1 MTVAEPQA
9 HHLTR
14 VRERLVLAALD
25 DQGGRAKPGRL
36 AAVLQTNI
44 PVITAWLEELAE
56 RGLVR
61 RVQTRLHVEWERVNW
76 VVDHNLV
83 RQAYIPRILALLVGR
98 RELASWIA
106 QELGLPRAAV
116 EETCRAMLRAGQL
129 VGTPVQATYVYGLA
143 GSGESR
149 VDWGVVA
156 RVQANP
162 DAVFQ
167 RGLAQR
173 LQEWSQTEA
182 RPRREPGT
190 ARAETRGEPSK
201 VLPVPIS
208 EPAVRPRVTL
218 AVEQQLRELLPER
231 QRRRAGETARVA
243 ALFGLSVRQVCRAL
257 ARIPVEGEG

>member
-9 HHLTR
+9 QHLTR

-56 RGLVR
+56 RGVVR
-61 RVQTRLHVEWERVNW
+61 RVQTRLHVEWERVDW
-76 VVDHNLV
+76 VVDDNLV
-83 RQAYIPRILALLVGR
+83 CQASMPRITALLVGR
-98 RELASWIA
+98 RELASRIA

-116 EETCRAMLRAGQL
+116 EETCRSMMLSGQL
-129 VGTPVQATYVYGLA
+129 VGTPVQATYMYGLA
-143 GSGESR
+143 ARGEAR
-149 VDWGVVA
+149 VDWEVVA
-156 RVQANP
+156 RLETSP
-162 DAVFQ
+162 GAVFQ

-173 LQEWSQTEA
+173 LQEWA
-182 RPRREPGT
+182 HPGVRPQQPDET
-190 ARAETRGEPSK
+190 ARAEVSVEPPSAVP
-201 VLPVPIS
+201 VLPRV
-208 EPAVRPRVTL
+208 RVTL
-218 AVEQQLRELLPER
+218 AVEEQLRELLPAC

-257 ARIPVEGEG
+257 ARIPGDGGG